1 MPFEARKSVVGPPIN
16 KLRQKNRMYY
26 IYFIR
31 STSHPNQTYIGH
43 TQNVTA
49 RLARHNRGTTPHTA
63 KFTPWKLVAHIGFED
78 KQGAVEFERY
88 MKSGSGH
95 AFAKK

>member
-1 MPFEARKSVVGPPIN
+1 M
-16 KLRQKNRMYY
+16 
-26 IYFIR
+26 R

-49 RLARHNRGTTPHTA
+49 RLARHNQGTTPHTS
-63 KFTPWKLVAHIGFED
+63 KFTPWKLVAHVGFED
-78 KQGAVEFERY
+78 KKGAVEFERY

-95 AFAKK
+95 AFAKKRFWRCE